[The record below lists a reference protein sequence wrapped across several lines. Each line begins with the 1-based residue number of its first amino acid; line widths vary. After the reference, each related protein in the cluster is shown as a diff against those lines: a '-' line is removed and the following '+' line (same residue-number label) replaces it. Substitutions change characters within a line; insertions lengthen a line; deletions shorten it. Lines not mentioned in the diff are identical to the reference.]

1 MPPLPLCGAAK
12 LEERNRAMKK
22 ILLIGTGGTIA
33 SEMGESGL
41 TPELTSQQLL
51 RYIPDIEDI
60 CDVRCLQLFSLD
72 STNIQPKHWVRV
84 ADAIRER
91 YGEYDGF
98 VVSHGTDTMAYTAA
112 ALSYM
117 VQNPAKPIV
126 LTGSQK
132 SIYNR
137 DTDARNNLYRA
148 VLYACH
154 PAAWGVQLVFDGKVI
169 LGTRARK
176 IRTKSFN
183 AFSSI
188 DYPDTAEFRD
198 LRLVPFLP
206 MPAGYGPVLFQDRL
220 DPAVFVLRL
229 VPGMRA
235 DIIPL
240 LAGHCN
246 ALILESFGVGGL
258 PGGDDG
264 PLFAAV
270 RDWCAAGRLA
280 VFTTQVPH
288 KGSDLAVYEVGR
300 AAKALP
306 GVLEAQDMTPEA
318 AAVKLMWALGQAAD
332 RDEAAR
338 LFLTPVQFDLA

>member
-1 MPPLPLCGAAK
+1 
-12 LEERNRAMKK
+12 MKR
-22 ILLIGTGGTIA
+22 ILLIATGGTIA
-33 SEMGESGL
+33 SRPTAAGGLAPAL
-41 TPELTSQQLL
+41 TPAELLACVPEL
-51 RYIPDIEDI
+51 AEVCHIDA
-60 CDVRCLQLFSLD
+60 LQLYNLD
-72 STNIQPKHWVRV
+72 STNIGPDQWIGMVHAVRDHY
-84 ADAIRER
+84 DA
-91 YGEYDGF
+91 YDGF
-98 VVSHGTDTMAYTAA
+98 VITHGTDTMAYTAA
-112 ALSYM
+112 ALAYM
-117 VQNPAKPIV
+117 IQRSAKPVV

-148 VLYACH
+148 VLYACN

-206 MPAGYGPVLFQDRL
+206 MPAGYGPVQFQDRL

-229 VPGMRA
+229 VPGMQA

-288 KGSDLAVYEVGR
+288 EGSDLAVYEVGR

>member
-1 MPPLPLCGAAK
+1 
-12 LEERNRAMKK
+12 MKR
-22 ILLIGTGGTIA
+22 ILLIATGGTIA
-33 SEMGESGL
+33 SRPTAAGGL
-41 TPELTSQQLL
+41 APALTSAELLACVPELAEVCH
-51 RYIPDIEDI
+51 IDA
-60 CDVRCLQLFSLD
+60 LQLYNLD
-72 STNIQPKHWVRV
+72 STNIGPDQWIGMVHAVRDHY
-84 ADAIRER
+84 DA
-91 YGEYDGF
+91 YDGF
-98 VVSHGTDTMAYTAA
+98 VITHGTDTMAYTAA
-112 ALSYM
+112 ALAYM
-117 VQNPAKPIV
+117 IQRSAKPVV

-206 MPAGYGPVLFQDRL
+206 MPAGYGSVQFQDRL

-229 VPGMRA
+229 VPGMQA

-288 KGSDLAVYEVGR
+288 EGSDLAVYEVGR

>member
-1 MPPLPLCGAAK
+1 
-12 LEERNRAMKK
+12 MKR
-22 ILLIGTGGTIA
+22 ILLIATGGTIA
-33 SEMGESGL
+33 SRPTAAGGL
-41 TPELTSQQLL
+41 APALTSAELLACVPELAEVCH
-51 RYIPDIEDI
+51 IDA
-60 CDVRCLQLFSLD
+60 LQLYNLD
-72 STNIQPKHWVRV
+72 STNIGPDQWIGMVHAVRDHY
-84 ADAIRER
+84 DA
-91 YGEYDGF
+91 YDGF
-98 VVSHGTDTMAYTAA
+98 VITHGTDTMAYTAA
-112 ALSYM
+112 ALAYM
-117 VQNPAKPIV
+117 IQRSAKPLV

-206 MPAGYGPVLFQDRL
+206 MPAGYGPVQFQDRL

-288 KGSDLAVYEVGR
+288 EGSDLAVYEVGR

>member
-1 MPPLPLCGAAK
+1 
-12 LEERNRAMKK
+12 MKR
-22 ILLIGTGGTIA
+22 ILLIATGGTIA
-33 SEMGESGL
+33 SRPTAAGGL
-41 TPELTSQQLL
+41 APALTSAELLACVPELGEVCH
-51 RYIPDIEDI
+51 IDA
-60 CDVRCLQLFSLD
+60 LQLYNLD
-72 STNIQPKHWVRV
+72 STNIGPDQWIGMVHAVRDHY
-84 ADAIRER
+84 DA
-91 YGEYDGF
+91 YDGF
-98 VVSHGTDTMAYTAA
+98 VITHGTDTMAYTAA
-112 ALSYM
+112 ALAYM
-117 VQNPAKPIV
+117 IQRSAKPVV

-206 MPAGYGPVLFQDRL
+206 MPAGYGPVQFQDRL

-288 KGSDLAVYEVGR
+288 EGSDLAVYEVGR

>member
-1 MPPLPLCGAAK
+1 
-12 LEERNRAMKK
+12 MKR
-22 ILLIGTGGTIA
+22 ILLIATGGTIA
-33 SEMGESGL
+33 SRPTAAGGL
-41 TPELTSQQLL
+41 APALTSAELLACVPELAEVCH
-51 RYIPDIEDI
+51 IDA
-60 CDVRCLQLFSLD
+60 LQLYNLD
-72 STNIQPKHWVRV
+72 STNIGPDQWIGMVHAVRDHY
-84 ADAIRER
+84 DA
-91 YGEYDGF
+91 YDGF
-98 VVSHGTDTMAYTAA
+98 VITHGTDTMAYTAA
-112 ALSYM
+112 ALAYM
-117 VQNPAKPIV
+117 IQRSAKPVV

-206 MPAGYGPVLFQDRL
+206 MPAGYGPVQFQDRL

-229 VPGMRA
+229 VPGMQA

-288 KGSDLAVYEVGR
+288 EGSDLAVYEVGR

-318 AAVKLMWALGQAAD
+318 AAVKLMWEIGRAH
-332 RDEAAR
+332 
-338 LFLTPVQFDLA
+338 V

>member
-1 MPPLPLCGAAK
+1 
-12 LEERNRAMKK
+12 MKH
-22 ILLIGTGGTIA
+22 ILLLATGGTIA
-33 SEMGESGL
+33 SRPTAAGGL
-41 TPELTSQQLL
+41 APMITSDELLACVPELAGVCH
-51 RYIPDIEDI
+51 IDAM
-60 CDVRCLQLFSLD
+60 QLFNLD
-72 STNIQPKHWVRV
+72 STSVGPEQWAQIAAEVRRNY
-84 ADAIRER
+84 DK
-91 YGEYDGF
+91 YDGF
-98 VVSHGTDTMAYTAA
+98 VITHGTDTMAYTAA

-117 VQNPAKPIV
+117 IQQSPKPVV

-154 PAAWGVQLVFDGKVI
+154 DSAWGVQLVFDGKVI

-176 IRTKSFN
+176 TRTKSFN

-188 DYPDTAEFRD
+188 DYPNTAEFRD
-198 LRLVPFLP
+198 LRLIPFLTKP
-206 MPAGYGPVLFQDRL
+206 RDLGPVQFYEKL

-240 LAGHCN
+240 LAGHCK

-264 PLFAAV
+264 ELFAAV
-270 RDWCAAGRLA
+270 RDWCAAGRLV

-288 KGSDLAVYEVGR
+288 EGSDLAVYEVGR

-306 GVLEAQDMTPEA
+306 GVLEARDMTPEA
-318 AAVKLMWALGQAAD
+318 AAVKLMWALGQATE
-332 RDEAAR
+332 REEVAR
-338 LFLTPVQFDLA
+338 LFLTPVQFDVL

>member
-1 MPPLPLCGAAK
+1 
-12 LEERNRAMKK
+12 MKR
-22 ILLIGTGGTIA
+22 ILLIATGGTIA
-33 SEMGESGL
+33 SRPTAAGGL
-41 TPELTSQQLL
+41 APALTSAELLACVPELAEVFH
-51 RYIPDIEDI
+51 IDA
-60 CDVRCLQLFSLD
+60 LQLYNLD
-72 STNIQPKHWVRV
+72 STNIGPDQWIGMVHAVRDHY
-84 ADAIRER
+84 DA
-91 YGEYDGF
+91 YDGF
-98 VVSHGTDTMAYTAA
+98 VITHGTDTMAYTAA
-112 ALSYM
+112 ALAYM
-117 VQNPAKPIV
+117 IQRSAKPVV

-188 DYPDTAEFRD
+188 DYTDTAEFRD

-206 MPAGYGPVLFQDRL
+206 MPAGYGPVQFQDRL

-229 VPGMRA
+229 VPGMQA

-288 KGSDLAVYEVGR
+288 EGSDLAVYEVGR

-318 AAVKLMWALGQAAD
+318 AAVKLMWALGQARG

>member
-1 MPPLPLCGAAK
+1 
-12 LEERNRAMKK
+12 MKR
-22 ILLIGTGGTIA
+22 ILLIATGGTIA
-33 SEMGESGL
+33 SRPTAAGGL
-41 TPELTSQQLL
+41 APALTSAELLACVPELAEVCH
-51 RYIPDIEDI
+51 IDA
-60 CDVRCLQLFSLD
+60 LQLYNLD
-72 STNIQPKHWVRV
+72 STNIGPDQWIGMVHAVRDHY
-84 ADAIRER
+84 DA
-91 YGEYDGF
+91 YDGF
-98 VVSHGTDTMAYTAA
+98 VITHGTDTMAYTAA
-112 ALSYM
+112 ALAYM
-117 VQNPAKPIV
+117 IQRSAKPVV

-206 MPAGYGPVLFQDRL
+206 MPAGYGPVQFQDRL

-229 VPGMRA
+229 VPGMQA

-288 KGSDLAVYEVGR
+288 EGSDLAVYEVGR

-338 LFLTPVQFDLA
+338 LFLTPVQCDLA

>member
-1 MPPLPLCGAAK
+1 
-12 LEERNRAMKK
+12 MKR
-22 ILLIGTGGTIA
+22 ILLIATGGTIA
-33 SEMGESGL
+33 SRPTAAGGL
-41 TPELTSQQLL
+41 APALTSAELLACVPELAEVCH
-51 RYIPDIEDI
+51 IDA
-60 CDVRCLQLFSLD
+60 LQLYNLD
-72 STNIQPKHWVRV
+72 STNIGPDQWIGMVHAVRDHY
-84 ADAIRER
+84 DA
-91 YGEYDGF
+91 YDGF
-98 VVSHGTDTMAYTAA
+98 VITHGTDTMAYTAA
-112 ALSYM
+112 ALAYM
-117 VQNPAKPIV
+117 IQRSAKPVV

-206 MPAGYGPVLFQDRL
+206 MPAGYGPVQFQDRL

-288 KGSDLAVYEVGR
+288 EGSDLAVYAVGR

>member
-1 MPPLPLCGAAK
+1 M
-12 LEERNRAMKK
+12 
-22 ILLIGTGGTIA
+22 
-33 SEMGESGL
+33 
-41 TPELTSQQLL
+41 PELAEVCH
-51 RYIPDIEDI
+51 IDA
-60 CDVRCLQLFSLD
+60 LQLYNLD
-72 STNIQPKHWVRV
+72 STNIGPDQWIGMVHAVRDHY
-84 ADAIRER
+84 DA
-91 YGEYDGF
+91 YDGF
-98 VVSHGTDTMAYTAA
+98 VITHGTDTMAYTAA
-112 ALSYM
+112 ALAYM
-117 VQNPAKPIV
+117 IQRSAKPVV

-206 MPAGYGPVLFQDRL
+206 MPAGYGPVQFQDRL

-229 VPGMRA
+229 VPGMQA

-288 KGSDLAVYEVGR
+288 EGSDLAVYEVGR

>member
-1 MPPLPLCGAAK
+1 
-12 LEERNRAMKK
+12 MKR
-22 ILLIGTGGTIA
+22 ILLIATGGTIA
-33 SEMGESGL
+33 SRPTAAGGL
-41 TPELTSQQLL
+41 APALTSAELLACVPELA
-51 RYIPDIEDI
+51 EI
-60 CDVRCLQLFSLD
+60 CHIDALQLYNLD
-72 STNIQPKHWVRV
+72 STNIGPDQWIGMVHAVRDHY
-84 ADAIRER
+84 DA
-91 YGEYDGF
+91 YDGF
-98 VVSHGTDTMAYTAA
+98 VITHGTDTMAYTAA
-112 ALSYM
+112 ALAYM
-117 VQNPAKPIV
+117 IQRSAKPVV

-206 MPAGYGPVLFQDRL
+206 MPAGYGPVQFQDRL

-288 KGSDLAVYEVGR
+288 EGSDLAVYEVGR

>member
-1 MPPLPLCGAAK
+1 
-12 LEERNRAMKK
+12 MKR
-22 ILLIGTGGTIA
+22 ILLIATGGTIA
-33 SEMGESGL
+33 SRPTAAGGL
-41 TPELTSQQLL
+41 APALTSAELLACVPELAEVCH
-51 RYIPDIEDI
+51 IDA
-60 CDVRCLQLFSLD
+60 LQLYNLD
-72 STNIQPKHWVRV
+72 STNIGPDQWIGMVHAVRDHY
-84 ADAIRER
+84 DA
-91 YGEYDGF
+91 YDGF
-98 VVSHGTDTMAYTAA
+98 VITHGTDTMAYTAA
-112 ALSYM
+112 ALAYM
-117 VQNPAKPIV
+117 IQRSAKPVV

-148 VLYACH
+148 VLYACN

-206 MPAGYGPVLFQDRL
+206 MPAGYGPVQFQDRL

-229 VPGMRA
+229 VPGMQA

-288 KGSDLAVYEVGR
+288 EGSDLAVYEVGR

>member
-1 MPPLPLCGAAK
+1 
-12 LEERNRAMKK
+12 MKR
-22 ILLIGTGGTIA
+22 ILLIATGGTIA
-33 SEMGESGL
+33 SRPTAAGGL
-41 TPELTSQQLL
+41 APALTSAELLACVPELAEVCH
-51 RYIPDIEDI
+51 IDA
-60 CDVRCLQLFSLD
+60 LQLYNLD
-72 STNIQPKHWVRV
+72 STNIGPDQWIGMVHAVRDHY
-84 ADAIRER
+84 DA
-91 YGEYDGF
+91 YDGF
-98 VVSHGTDTMAYTAA
+98 VITHGTDTMAYTAA
-112 ALSYM
+112 ALAYM
-117 VQNPAKPIV
+117 IQRSAKPVV

-206 MPAGYGPVLFQDRL
+206 MPAGYGPVQFQDRL

-288 KGSDLAVYEVGR
+288 EGSDLAVYEVGR

>member
-1 MPPLPLCGAAK
+1 
-12 LEERNRAMKK
+12 MKR
-22 ILLIGTGGTIA
+22 ILLIATGGTIA
-33 SEMGESGL
+33 SRPTAAGALAPAL
-41 TPELTSQQLL
+41 TSAELLACVPELADVCRIDAVQL
-51 RYIPDIEDI
+51 YN
-60 CDVRCLQLFSLD
+60 LD
-72 STNIQPKHWVRV
+72 STSIGPAQWAGIAAAVRRHY
-84 ADAIRER
+84 DA
-91 YGEYDGF
+91 YDGF
-98 VVSHGTDTMAYTAA
+98 VVTHGTDTMAYTAA
-112 ALSYM
+112 ALAYM
-117 VQNPAKPIV
+117 IQRSAKPVV

-206 MPAGYGPVLFQDRL
+206 MPAGYGPVQFQDRL

-229 VPGMRA
+229 VPGMQA

-288 KGSDLAVYEVGR
+288 EGSDLAVYEVGR

-318 AAVKLMWALGQAAD
+318 AAVKLTWALGQAAD